1 MTIAAGNSCRSS
13 MLVPGARLWLPS
25 LAGAVAE
32 ALRAR
37 WLAGDLPR
45 TPAGVFARTSNTLTS
60 REMSAAWSGLG
71 GTGLRAGALP
81 SLELNTEV
89 QIEELS
95 VHQLAQELQE
105 RTDRLMQLD
114 TLAESLVLQVADR
127 EVTIDEQ
134 EQLIDEQRQL
144 LSLSAEKMAKLTSN
158 TEKHQHQP
166 PPPQQQG
173 DRVEEEAPAGKVNA
187 LESARSCAVPTLV
200 YGVCTAI
207 FFVVLVS

>member
-1 MTIAAGNSCRSS
+1 MASHI
-13 MLVPGARLWLPS
+13 
-25 LAGAVAE
+25 
-32 ALRAR
+32 
-37 WLAGDLPR
+37 
-45 TPAGVFARTSNTLTS
+45 
-60 REMSAAWSGLG
+60 
-71 GTGLRAGALP
+71 TGLRAGSLP
-81 SLELNTEV
+81 CLELDANADV
-89 QIEELS
+89 LVEELS

-158 TEKHQHQP
+158 AERQQHNPQ
-166 PPPQQQG
+166 PQQQG
-173 DRVEEEAPAGKVNA
+173 SRVEASTPDKGNA
-187 LESARSCAVPTLV
+187 LDSMRSYAVPSLV
-200 YGVCTAI
+200 YGVCTAM